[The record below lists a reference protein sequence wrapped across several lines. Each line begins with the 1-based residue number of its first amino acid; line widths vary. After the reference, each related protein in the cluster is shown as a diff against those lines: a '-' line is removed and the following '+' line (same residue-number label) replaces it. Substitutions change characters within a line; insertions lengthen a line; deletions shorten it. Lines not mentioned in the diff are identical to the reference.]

1 MQMVAS
7 RRCQE
12 SQFRGGR
19 LPRVHCMSTYF
30 FLNLIMRGYEGSIQR
45 WNKDVDI
52 FTFHMVLVPIHLQE
66 HWCLAIIDFRNKVLK
81 KMALK
86 LNNHSKMEYY
96 AGAYVL

>member
-1 MQMVAS
+1 
-7 RRCQE
+7 
-12 SQFRGGR
+12 
-19 LPRVHCMSTYF
+19 MSTYF

-96 AGAYVL
+96 AGASVL